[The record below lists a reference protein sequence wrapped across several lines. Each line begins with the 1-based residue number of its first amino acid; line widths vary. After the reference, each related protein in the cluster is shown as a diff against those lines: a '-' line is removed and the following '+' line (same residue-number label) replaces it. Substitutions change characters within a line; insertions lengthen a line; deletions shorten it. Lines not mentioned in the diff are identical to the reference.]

1 MASNVTIGNLV
12 TLSTVSDS
20 TVFASED
27 SGLTRKVSAAV
38 LKNYMSSTTTIVA
51 SGLINASGGISSNT
65 VQAATIGNTGAVL
78 IGTIS
83 SDYQPNITGLGTL
96 ANLTV
101 AGNSDISGNLSVSG
115 NTTINGNVNLYGNL
129 VSNNSA
135 SFSAINNTV
144 IGNVSHATGRF
155 TTVTASTVTA
165 GTLGNLGAVLT
176 GTLSTAAQTNI
187 TSVGTLTALTVTGN
201 ITAGNVSATKGTFT
215 QVAGT
220 LLTAAQT
227 NITSLGTLGSLSVT
241 GNITAGNI
249 SATKGTFTQVVGTLL
264 TAAQTNITSVGTL
277 GTLTVSGQATVG
289 NIMTTDG
296 VFWANG
302 TAYSSGPGTSFTSIA
317 SNVTP
322 SANLTYNLGSTT
334 AWWNNVYG
342 VAIQAKYADLAENYT
357 SVHHYSPGTVV
368 AWNTSDLIDE
378 ELMMAQTSHT
388 PYVAGIVS
396 TNPAYL
402 MNSAVPGLPLAL
414 SGRVPCKVL
423 GPITKGDRLAVVAP
437 GTAGRLDPQLYQ
449 PGCVIGYA
457 LASVPDGELT
467 TIEVVIMK
475 F

>member
-38 LKNYMSSTTTIVA
+38 LKNYMSSATTIVA
-51 SGLINASGGISSNT
+51 TGLINASGGISSNT
-65 VQAATIGNTGAVL
+65 IQAATIGN
-78 IGTIS
+78 IGTVLTGTITT
-83 SDYQPNITGLGTL
+83 DYQPNITGLGTL
-96 ANLTV
+96 ANLTI
-101 AGNSDISGNLSVSG
+101 AGNFSVSG
-115 NTTINGNVNLYGNL
+115 NATINGNVNLSGNL
-129 VSNNSA
+129 VSNNAA
-135 SFSAINNTV
+135 SFAAINNTV

-187 TSVGTLTALTVTGN
+187 TSVGTLTSLAVTGN

-227 NITSLGTLGSLSVT
+227 NITSIGTLS
-241 GNITAGNI
+241 
-249 SATKGTFTQVVGTLL
+249 
-264 TAAQTNITSVGTL
+264 
-277 GTLTVSGQATVG
+277 TLTVSGQTTVG
-289 NIMTTDG
+289 NVITTNG

-302 TAYSSGPGTSFTSIA
+302 STYSSGTGGASFTNIA

-322 SANLTYNLGSTT
+322 SANLTYDLGSTT
-334 AWWNNVYG
+334 AYWNIVYG
-342 VAIQAKYADLAENYT
+342 KAVQAQYADLAENYT
-357 SVHHYSPGTVV
+357 SVHNYSPGTVV

-378 ELMMAQTSHT
+378 TLMMAQTSHT
-388 PYVAGIVS
+388 PWVAGVIS

-402 MNSAVPGLPLAL
+402 MNSDAPGLPLAL
-414 SGRVPCKVL
+414 SGRVPCKAL

>member
-12 TLSTVSDS
+12 ALSTVSDS

-27 SGLTRKVSAAV
+27 SGLTRKVTAAT
-38 LKNYMSSTTTIVA
+38 LKNYMSSVTTIVA
-51 SGLINASGGISSNT
+51 SGLINAAGGIISNT
-65 VQAATIGNTGAVL
+65 IQAATIGNTGTVL
-78 IGTIS
+78 TGTITT
-83 SDYQPNITGLGTL
+83 DYQPNITGLGTL

-101 AGNSDISGNLSVSG
+101 AGNSAISGNV
-115 NTTINGNVNLYGNL
+115 TIVGNVNLYGNL
-129 VSNNSA
+129 VSNNAA
-135 SFSAINNTV
+135 SFVAINNTV

-155 TTVTASTVTA
+155 TTVTATTVTA
-165 GTLGNLGAVLT
+165 GTLGNTGTVLTGTLSTAAQTNITSLGTLASLAVTGNITAGNISAAKGTFTQVAGVGALTSLTVGAVTSSGTIIASTVNAGTIGNASATLT

-187 TSVGTLTALTVTGN
+187 TSVGTLATV
-201 ITAGNVSATKGTFT
+201 
-215 QVAGT
+215 
-220 LLTAAQT
+220 
-227 NITSLGTLGSLSVT
+227 
-241 GNITAGNI
+241 
-249 SATKGTFTQVVGTLL
+249 
-264 TAAQTNITSVGTL
+264 
-277 GTLTVSGQATVG
+277 TVSGQATVG
-289 NIMTTDG
+289 NLMTTNG
-296 VFWANG
+296 IFWSNG
-302 TAYSSGPGTSFTSIA
+302 STYSSGAGGVSFTNIA

-388 PYVAGIVS
+388 PYVAGVIS

-414 SGRVPCKVL
+414 SGRVQCKTL

-457 LASVPDGELT
+457 LASVPDGELA